1 MLETTLSTTF
11 IPGANLKGEAAG
23 ANWMFLRPNLSAE
36 QVVCIGVPPL
46 STLATLASFS
56 QHVTVICRHAR
67 QLEELRTASR
77 KRNLMN
83 LQSLLVDGELKLT
96 LPTNS
101 VDLILIVGWR
111 DGWWI
116 RRQPTVRTELSRLL
130 KPQGLL
136 YYEYSGLLDPLRRG
150 EAIQGVRNGGSPV
163 QGFWL
168 TPLRGEMHT
177 AIPEAD
183 QATINYFLRQK
194 LTSPSFDLQR
204 VKRVLRFVSGKRQAN
219 RVAVEGDATLVSEK
233 PGNATGKGRRSRLQR
248 AGVAIS
254 RLFAPGDGAGH
265 HQSLLG
271 QFTQRSGLFI
281 GRLGPDLVAQPPQ
294 YLRLIAQEA
303 GISLANFRWGLAA
316 PGAYNSRKLL
326 FFLFD
331 RTHSAPDA
339 PPTYIVKM
347 VRQPSLNTRL
357 ENEHRALTAL
367 WQKGLGTPE
376 TLPQAVFAGHHAGLA
391 MVGET
396 IIDGAPF
403 RQRSKETAD
412 CPYGQAALDWLTALG
427 AATADPTATT
437 PPQAAAHLERL
448 LTRFTE
454 IYQVAPAQHTF
465 LSNQL
470 AIIAHSQTALPLVF
484 QHGDPGPWNVMATA
498 PGRIAFLDWEAFE
511 AQGMPL
517 WDLFY
522 FLRSYCVG
530 AARSQGARNT
540 LTGFA
545 QQFLAETPLSHLVIE
560 ATKRYCQ
567 QVGVAAHLVEPLF
580 YTCWM
585 HRSLK
590 EATRLSPK
598 KLDTGHYLNL
608 LSLCIEQRHS
618 FTLQRLFQ

>member
-23 ANWMFLRPNLSAE
+23 ANWLFLRPNLSAE

-56 QHVTVICRHAR
+56 QQVTVICRHTR
-67 QLEELRTASR
+67 QLEELRTVSR
-77 KRNLMN
+77 KRNLLN
-83 LQSLLVDGELKLT
+83 LQSLLVDSKLKLA

-101 VDLILIVGWR
+101 VDLILVVGWR
-111 DGWWI
+111 DGWWV
-116 RRQPTVRTELSRLL
+116 RRHSTVQTELSRLL

-136 YYEYSGLLDPLRRG
+136 YYEYNGLLDPLRRG
-150 EAIQGVRNGGSPV
+150 AAIQGIRQSGDPV

-177 AIPEAD
+177 AIPETD

-219 RVAVEGDATLVSEK
+219 RVAVEGDAALVAAPEK
-233 PGNATGKGRRSRLQR
+233 PENATRQGRRSQ
-248 AGVAIS
+248 
-254 RLFAPGDGAGH
+254 LFAPTEGAGH
-265 HQSLLG
+265 RETMFG
-271 QFTQRSGLFI
+271 QFTRRSGLFI
-281 GRLGPDLVAQPPQ
+281 GRPGHDLAVQPPQ
-294 YLRLIAQEA
+294 YVRLIAQEA

-347 VRQPSLNTRL
+347 VRQPSLNARL

-412 CPYGQAALDWLTALG
+412 CPYGHAALDWLTALG
-427 AATADPTATT
+427 AATADSVAAT
-437 PPQAAAHLERL
+437 PPQVAAHLEPL

-465 LSNQL
+465 LANQL

-530 AARSQGARNT
+530 AARSQGVRNT

-545 QQFLAETPLSHLVIE
+545 QQFLADTPLSHLVIE